1 MLNIKIV
8 NKNRKQIH
16 PFIKTYSRA
25 ILERNLEIL
34 KNPILSNQRQISLH
48 IQSIMNYIFYAKLE
62 LFIES
67 SFNLKIHK
75 LLENKFSV
83 ESKIKESL

>member
-1 MLNIKIV
+1 
-8 NKNRKQIH
+8 
-16 PFIKTYSRA
+16 
-25 ILERNLEIL
+25 
-34 KNPILSNQRQISLH
+34 
-48 IQSIMNYIFYAKLE
+48 MNYIFYAKLE